1 MQFVGQRKV
10 LYGTAVYADFLRY
23 ANAGFVFR
31 LRQRNCQDFRIVA
44 RGLCAA
50 RVIMDS
56 LPCDARPSIVG
67 AAKRARYRKYGTA
80 TLAV

>member
-44 RGLCAA
+44 HRLRTAG
-50 RVIMDS
+50 VS
-56 LPCDARPSIVG
+56 LDAPACDA
-67 AAKRARYRKYGTA
+67 
-80 TLAV
+80 